1 MPEITV
7 TLNAGYEKISPTN
20 PLGLK
25 FTPLYHQQRTYEAL
39 KTNELVINTYNT
51 GTGKT
56 HASLLRLFDLKDEN
70 VLFIAPTNELIHQH
84 ANDIREFVDEHRLNF
99 VVAEITGQK
108 TSQMGDC

>member
-25 FTPLYHQQRTYEAL
+25 FPPLYHQQRTYEAL

-56 HASLLRLFDLKDEN
+56 HASLLRLFDLEGEN
-70 VLFIAPTNELIHQH
+70 AIVYRS
-84 ANDIREFVDEHRLNF
+84 D
-99 VVAEITGQK
+99 K
-108 TSQMGDC
+108 